1 MHVAGFQQS
10 FDTFQGMMA
19 PMAASKTVTVVRK
32 RNVEDRLQHVQQS
45 GLHHSIT
52 YRRDVGS
59 ILHLLQLALGIV
71 DKKIIVT

>member
-1 MHVAGFQQS
+1 
-10 FDTFQGMMA
+10 
-19 PMAASKTVTVVRK
+19 VVRK

-52 YRRDVGS
+52 HRRNVGS
-59 ILHLLQLALGIV
+59 ILHLHQLALGIV